1 VSADASAPLVV
12 DASVVVAALVD
23 GGPTG
28 AWAAHTM
35 MGRFLVAPA
44 HLAVEV
50 ASALRRLAASG
61 AIGADVATLAHAD
74 MLDLRVQAYPY
85 APFGE
90 RVWALRSVATPYDAA
105 YVALAEALG
114 APLAT
119 LDGRLARTSGV
130 GCTFATRGP

>member
-1 VSADASAPLVV
+1 VTTRPSAPLVV

-23 GGPTG
+23 DGPAG
-28 AWAAHTM
+28 SWAAETM
-35 MGRFLVAPA
+35 LDRFLAAPA
-44 HLAVEV
+44 HLGVEV

-74 MLDLRVQAYPY
+74 LLDLRVQTYPY

-90 RVWALRSVATPYDAA
+90 RVWALRSVVSTYDGA
-105 YVALAEALG
+105 YLALAEALD

-119 LDGRLARTSGV
+119 LDGRLARTPGV
-130 GCTFATRGP
+130 VCAITTWDP

>member
-1 VSADASAPLVV
+1 VTGTAPPLVV

-23 GGPTG
+23 AGPSGT
-28 AWAAHTM
+28 WAAEVM
-35 MGRFLVAPA
+35 QGRFLVAPA

-50 ASALRRLAASG
+50 ASALRRLAQSG
-61 AIGADVATLAHAD
+61 AIGEDIATLAHAD
-74 MLDLRVQAYPY
+74 LLDLRVQTYPY

-105 YVALAEALG
+105 YVALAEALD

-119 LDGRLARTSGV
+119 LDMRLARTSGV
-130 GCTFATRGP
+130 ACKFVTGPP